1 MEYKSK
7 QVILIQAHK
16 NMLQLHK
23 LILYFEGKC
32 DIFIHVDKKT
42 EVSRKDLNEL
52 SCMPGVKGVY
62 RKYSVHWAGFSILR
76 CELFLL
82 EEALKHSNGDYF
94 HLLSGQ
100 DYPLQPLDEFLRFFH
115 ETDREGYIRSKQL
128 PYDLF
133 DDATF
138 FRLKYYVLTDWL
150 EAKPMDGKEKVLKI
164 IKWQK
169 KLGIKRR
176 IPDQLERLYG
186 GSAWFSI
193 SKRCAKY
200 LVDYTHGH
208 PSFFRRLKF
217 TFYPE
222 EVYVGTVLMNS
233 CFAKNIENDEHL
245 RCILWNNPGR
255 DFSPIDLTLEHLER
269 ILKCGKMFFA
279 RKLEYPSCKTL
290 VEVIDRYMLES
301 PSEKTSETGCWLSRS
316 FSSYDYD
323 YGMSKGIIFLCETLE
338 LKTVLDLGCG
348 PGYYVSDLQKNKIAA
363 IGYDG
368 NPYTEELASMI
379 FPSDAKYTCEQAD
392 VTEELAVG
400 HPYDMVLFLNVGEYI
415 PEEFEGRIFK
425 NLSVCT
431 RRYLVIN
438 WASDQLEDRR
448 IIHPVYEDELKD
460 KLENHGF
467 VFDRLATQVL
477 RDYAYKKENKERLV
491 VFQNRR

>member
-1 MEYKSK
+1 
-7 QVILIQAHK
+7 
-16 NMLQLHK
+16 MLQLHK
-23 LILYFEGKC
+23 LISYFEGKC
-32 DIFIHVDKKT
+32 DIFIHVDKKAQ
-42 EVSRKDLNEL
+42 VSQKELDEL
-52 SCMPGVKGVY
+52 SCMQGVKGVY
-62 RKYSVHWAGFSILR
+62 RKISVHWAGFSILR

-82 EEALKHSNGDYF
+82 EDALKHSKGDYF

-115 ETDREGYIRSKQL
+115 ETAKEGYIRSRLL

-138 FRLKYYVLTDWL
+138 FRFKYYVLTDWM
-150 EAKPMDGKEKVLKI
+150 EAKPMDGKEKVLKFI
-164 IKWQK
+164 EWQK

-193 SKRCAKY
+193 SKRSAQY
-200 LVDYTHGH
+200 LVDYTHNH

-222 EVYVGTVLMNS
+222 ETYVGTVLMNS
-233 CFAKNIENDEHL
+233 SFAKDIENDEHL
-245 RCILWNNPGR
+245 RCILWNNPGK
-255 DFSPIDLTLEHLER
+255 DFSPIDLTLDHLER

-301 PSEKTSETGCWLSRS
+301 PSEKTTATGCWLSRS
-316 FSSYDYD
+316 FRSYDYD
-323 YGMSKGIIFLCETLE
+323 YGLGKGIICLCKVLE

-348 PGYYVSDLQKNKIAA
+348 PGYYESDLQKEKIAA

-368 NPYTEELASMI
+368 NPHTKELADMI
-379 FPSDAKYTCEQAD
+379 FPSDAKYSCEQVD

-400 HPYDMVLFLNVGEYI
+400 HPYDMVLFLNVGEYV
-415 PEEFEGRIFK
+415 PQEFEERIFE
-425 NLSVCT
+425 NLSTCT
-431 RRYLVIN
+431 GRYLAIN
-438 WASDQLEDRR
+438 WSSDRWDDER
-448 IIHPVYEDELKD
+448 IVHPMSEEELKE
-460 KLENHGF
+460 KLENRGF
-467 VFDRLATQVL
+467 VWDRLATQVL
-477 RDYAYKKENKERLV
+477 RDHAYKAENKKRLL
-491 VFQNRR
+491 VFQNRK